1 MELKDFVS
9 QSILQI
15 VDGVKTAQEQNKTD
29 ARINPSGLRLSSN
42 VVQSNLYDFEHNM
55 LLSNVEF
62 DVSVSAEKS
71 KGTKGGI
78 AILVGAVGIGSQGQ
92 SGKKDQFVNRL
103 KFSIPISLPKGS

>member
-15 VDGVKTAQEQNKTD
+15 VNGVKIAQDKNNTN
-29 ARINPSGLRLSSN
+29 ARINPSGLRLGSN
-42 VVQSNLYDFEHNM
+42 IEQSNLFDFEQNM
-55 LLSNVEF
+55 LLSTVEF

-78 AILVGAVGIGSQGQ
+78 SVLVGAVGLGSQGQ
-92 SGKKDQFVNRL
+92 SGKKDQFINRL
-103 KFSIPISLPKGS
+103 KFSVPISLPKGS

>member
-15 VDGVKTAQEQNKTD
+15 IEGVKTAQEQNKTD
-29 ARINPSGLRLSSN
+29 ARVNPSGLRLGSN
-42 VVQSNLYDFEHNM
+42 VEQSNLYDFENHM
-55 LLSNVEF
+55 LLSTVEF

-71 KGTKGGI
+71 KETKGGI
-78 AILVGAVGIGSQGQ
+78 AILVGAVGLGSQGQ

-103 KFSIPISLPKGS
+103 KFSVPITLPKGG